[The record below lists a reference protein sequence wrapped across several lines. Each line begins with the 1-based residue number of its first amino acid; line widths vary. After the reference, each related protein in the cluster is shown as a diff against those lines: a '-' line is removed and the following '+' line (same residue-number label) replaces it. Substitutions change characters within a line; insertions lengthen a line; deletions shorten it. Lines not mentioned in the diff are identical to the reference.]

1 MKNKIII
8 LISALTLLLAA
19 CSEQHG
25 IARRFVKNNRNTV
38 VALYMPEKL
47 VKMNLRNDSIPEYLA
62 DSSLQMQI
70 AYLESQIKVI
80 DKINDDKFL
89 DIIYL
94 TMQSTLKDY
103 GLTVEYW
110 EDEAMQPDSTHWVI
124 EIPRIEVLEACNIE
138 QFCGWVDYNKYC
150 KDVPVDMV
158 NVAVWFNLAND
169 TDFAMTFTEQNYFND
184 TDVDFN
190 IDYQSNKIVARTSC
204 DTINIDGFYKF
215 ASILGKLYAG
225 YCYDFLLNK
234 YIDSQQ
240 DGNID
245 TINRFRYDPYE
256 RYFYQTSRDYLIE
269 IKPQGTPEE

>member
-70 AYLESQIKVI
+70 AHLESQIKVI

-150 KDVPVDMV
+150 KDVPVDMI

-169 TDFAMTFTEQNYFND
+169 TDFTMTFTEQNYFND
-184 TDVDFN
+184 TEVDFN
-190 IDYQSNKIVARTSC
+190 IDYQSNKIVAKTSC

-240 DGNID
+240 NGNID